1 MELMTRDVKV
11 DDVRGSPGGELAG
24 IGVDPDAIEA
34 FYREHVDAVQRF
46 VARRVSDPYLAA
58 DLTAEVFLAAM
69 DSAHTYQSSRGVPR
83 AWLFGVARNVV
94 AQERRWAARSVD
106 AVARVSGRRLL
117 DADDIGRLEDRIDA
131 ESVGRRLY
139 RAMDRLSE
147 RERAVL
153 ELVSLEGLGVTDA
166 ASVLGIGAATAR
178 VHLHRAR
185 RRMRELLDPPTVSTP
200 LTAEG
205 TS

>member
-1 MELMTRDVKV
+1 MEM
-11 DDVRGSPGGELAG
+11 DDVRGSPDGELAR

-34 FYREHVDAVQRF
+34 FYREHVEAVQRF
-46 VARRVSDPYLAA
+46 VARRVNDPHLAA

-69 DSAHTYQSSRGVPR
+69 DSSHTYQASRGTPR
-83 AWLFGVARNVV
+83 SWLYGVARNVV
-94 AQERRWAARSVD
+94 AHERRRAARSFT
-106 AVARVSGRRLL
+106 AVARISGRRLL
-117 DADDIGRLEDRIDA
+117 DANDIGRLENRIDA
-131 ESVGRRLY
+131 ESVARRAY

-147 RERAVL
+147 NERAVL
-153 ELVSLEGLGVTDA
+153 ELVSLDGLGVTDA
-166 ASVLGIGAATAR
+166 ATVLGIRATTAR

-185 RRMRELLDPPTVSTP
+185 RRMRDLLDPPTVSEP